1 MECKTQENIKFKQ
14 TTRKTG
20 NERRVKVK
28 VKRWETEVKK
38 ERKYNTSPMT
48 KLKYKHNLSYS
59 YNIKQTGKVYNH
71 I

>member
-48 KLKYKHNLSYS
+48 KLKYKHNLS
-59 YNIKQTGKVYNH
+59 
-71 I
+71 